1 MIDIE
6 EGGFEIPLALKA
18 AHGIQVDPEEGDV
31 PVGPG
36 ESEDPGKAE
45 DPGNVKTVSA
55 EKAEVVAHGSAKS
68 VSPKTG
74 DSALLLQRCPCLLRS
89 ALRSLR
95 SADAKTSCFFPK

>member
-6 EGGFEIPLALKA
+6 EGSFEILPALKA

-31 PVGPG
+31 PVGPS

-55 EKAEVVAHGSAKS
+55 EKVEVVAHGSAKS

-74 DSALLLQRCPCLLRS
+74 DSAGFSFAAAAMSVLAAIS
-89 ALRSLR
+89 AAFAALRKR
-95 SADAKTSCFFPK
+95 ED

>member
-31 PVGPG
+31 
-36 ESEDPGKAE
+36 
-45 DPGNVKTVSA
+45 KTVSA
-55 EKAEVVAHGSAKS
+55 EKVEVVARGSAKS

-74 DSALLLQRCPCLLRS
+74 DSAGFSFAAAAMSVLAAIS
-89 ALRSLR
+89 AAFAALRR
-95 SADAKTSCFFPK
+95 RED